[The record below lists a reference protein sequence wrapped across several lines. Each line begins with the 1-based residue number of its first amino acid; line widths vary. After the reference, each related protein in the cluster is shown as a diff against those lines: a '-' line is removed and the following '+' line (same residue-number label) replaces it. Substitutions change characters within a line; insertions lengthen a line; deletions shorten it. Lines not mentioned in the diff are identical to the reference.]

1 MRYGMYIHKALEK
14 DSKVIPPKEKRA
26 LQYASI
32 FLDNFSLGGVRIA
45 LVIVFLFGSTIVPLG
60 HPENLQWIDGRPMTS
75 DDNVECSAAP
85 STYILLIWYA
95 WVIPFTIFFRR
106 VIDPK
111 SDPYQIVGNLT
122 KLTVAITF
130 GIIILLSASFYLV
143 PIIGSAHTS
152 LIAYWGYWCIMMTIW
167 YTESYRATRQ
177 TYKHHDATAQGDYG
191 LSHTLEDTLVDP
203 DLLQRFEEHLIQEWA
218 TENLMFYK
226 SVVLF
231 ELEAEAK
238 VLELQSNRKG
248 RNMDSST
255 HISIAV
261 ITRSRSRSKSVLEIT
276 PDHLVE
282 TIGQRAL
289 GIYVKYLEEDS
300 PFQVNLP
307 SRIIKSVDRFFRQDA
322 LLTLRDD
329 CERKGIFDVPTTI
342 GINLATSFA
351 DNLTRGSR
359 PQTPKSTSK
368 TKMTV
373 NSHFADDSTIGVRD
387 RIPGQHKNDIE
398 RGLQV
403 NASPKLSPE
412 MGPVEK
418 GLNKGSKPARLQ
430 RTISVTNSQNSSTQ
444 NLFVKLKGSTED
456 EIIFYRNRKSSRL
469 SGIGPRI
476 SAPIV
481 VNEDEEME
489 LSLAH
494 ATGSKLNYSP
504 REIFG
509 SSSNAQSW
517 ILSKPS
523 QLNSTQSDLRH
534 PSATAKMNAE
544 NEDQYEDMKTANTQG
559 STPPTPS
566 ETEPEAR
573 SSFGT
578 TGLAAPEIDVAID
591 KTLLSSGVD
600 LKTQSVPES
609 RGTQSLQIP
618 RNKSRSHFNNL
629 EAKPALDRPLS
640 PVRSERPHRPASPR
654 MSRNNISA
662 SENQTKKRIS
672 NDPNGNRFP
681 AQPISSRAPATGGR
695 TTISRG
701 RISPQPGGRISPL
714 AGGRI
719 SPLPGGR
726 TTPLPTGR
734 ISPTRRRHFAEPVA
748 ASSSGKRKRGNA
760 YFCKAVQHALSQRTR
775 RASLDPLND
784 SLIPNNRRSSFTK
797 DSKQS
802 NHSLEPVT
810 EDEKGKREVRR
821 LLTSMIRIFGP
832 AKREVFRLMER
843 DSHRRF
849 VASADFRHSGCSS
862 VVAESRRHSRT
873 HGKKKNV
880 TAKRTKKSEKKV
892 RSANL

>member
-1 MRYGMYIHKALEK
+1 
-14 DSKVIPPKEKRA
+14 
-26 LQYASI
+26 
-32 FLDNFSLGGVRIA
+32 
-45 LVIVFLFGSTIVPLG
+45 
-60 HPENLQWIDGRPMTS
+60 
-75 DDNVECSAAP
+75 
-85 STYILLIWYA
+85 
-95 WVIPFTIFFRR
+95 
-106 VIDPK
+106 
-111 SDPYQIVGNLT
+111 
-122 KLTVAITF
+122 
-130 GIIILLSASFYLV
+130 
-143 PIIGSAHTS
+143 
-152 LIAYWGYWCIMMTIW
+152 
-167 YTESYRATRQ
+167 
-177 TYKHHDATAQGDYG
+177 
-191 LSHTLEDTLVDP
+191 
-203 DLLQRFEEHLIQEWA
+203 
-218 TENLMFYK
+218 
-226 SVVLF
+226 
-231 ELEAEAK
+231 
-238 VLELQSNRKG
+238 
-248 RNMDSST
+248 
-255 HISIAV
+255 
-261 ITRSRSRSKSVLEIT
+261 
-276 PDHLVE
+276 
-282 TIGQRAL
+282 
-289 GIYVKYLEEDS
+289 
-300 PFQVNLP
+300 
-307 SRIIKSVDRFFRQDA
+307 
-322 LLTLRDD
+322 
-329 CERKGIFDVPTTI
+329 
-342 GINLATSFA
+342 
-351 DNLTRGSR
+351 
-359 PQTPKSTSK
+359 
-368 TKMTV
+368 MTV